1 MIPTNI
7 RINNIMREF
16 ASRTGLSDANNEPK
30 RYLWT
35 DAFAVCN
42 FLELYRQ
49 SSQTTWLDQAKQL
62 VNQVHDVLGK
72 YHKDSERQGWLSG
85 LDNET
90 ARQHPTMGGLRIGK
104 PLKERQP
111 KEPFDSSLE
120 WERDGQYLHYLTKWA
135 HALHSIYRATEQP
148 YYQQWAMELMS
159 VCYAAFSYT
168 DPTGDKRLYWKMSTD
183 LSRPLVP
190 SIGQHDPLDGLLTC
204 MELEATKSPLPEK
217 YSEQSLKPEIDEL
230 KHICIGQRWA
240 TNDALG
246 IGGLLT
252 DAYRI
257 VQLITL
263 DFLYDTSL
271 LDILLNDIIISL
283 KAYIN
288 ENSLGLPASYRLA
301 FRELGLA
308 IGLQAINLML
318 EVIQQYPTKFRGVNR
333 TNTLLEQLNPYIP
346 IYQQI
351 NNFWLQKISQDTPSW
366 VDHEDINSVMLAS
379 SLSPHSYLA
388 I

>member
-1 MIPTNI
+1 
-7 RINNIMREF
+7 
-16 ASRTGLSDANNEPK
+16 
-30 RYLWT
+30 
-35 DAFAVCN
+35 
-42 FLELYRQ
+42 
-49 SSQTTWLDQAKQL
+49 
-62 VNQVHDVLGK
+62 
-72 YHKDSERQGWLSG
+72 
-85 LDNET
+85 
-90 ARQHPTMGGLRIGK
+90 
-104 PLKERQP
+104 
-111 KEPFDSSLE
+111 
-120 WERDGQYLHYLTKWA
+120 
-135 HALHSIYRATEQP
+135 
-148 YYQQWAMELMS
+148 MELMS

-168 DPTGDKRLYWKMSTD
+168 DPTGGKRLYWKMSTD

-190 SIGQHDPLDGLLTC
+190 SMGQHDPLDGLLTC
-204 MELEATKSPLPEK
+204 MELEATKSSLPKK
-217 YSEQSLKPEIDEL
+217 YSEQSLKGEIDEL

-271 LDILLNDIIISL
+271 LDILLNDIIISI

-318 EVIQQYPTKFRGVNR
+318 EVIQQYPTKFKGVNR
-333 TNTLLEQLNPYIP
+333 INTLLEQLNPYIP

-351 NNFWLQKISQDTPSW
+351 NNFWLQKTPQNTQSW

-379 SLSPHSYLA
+379 SLSPQSYLT

>member
-1 MIPTNI
+1 MIPTNN
-7 RINNIMREF
+7 RIDNIMLEF
-16 ASRTGLSDANNEPK
+16 AARTGLSDANNEPK

-42 FLELYRQ
+42 FLELYRK

-62 VNQVHDVLGK
+62 VNQVHGMLGN
-72 YHKDSERQGWLSG
+72 YRKDNKRQGWLSG
-85 LDNET
+85 LENET

-104 PLKERQP
+104 PLKERQQE
-111 KEPFDSSLE
+111 EPFDSALE
-120 WERDGQYLHYLTKWA
+120 WGKDGQYFHYLTKWA
-135 HALHSIYRATEQP
+135 HALHGVYRATRQSN
-148 YYQQWAMELMS
+148 YQQWAVELMKIT
-159 VCYAAFSYT
+159 YAAFSYIG
-168 DPTGDKRLYWKMSTD
+168 PRGGKRLYWKMSTD

-190 SIGQHDPLDGLLTC
+190 SMGQHDPLDGLLTC
-204 MELEATKSPLPEK
+204 MELEATKSLPEK
-217 YSEQSLKPEIDEL
+217 YSEQSLKGEIDEL
-230 KHICIGQRWA
+230 KHICTGQRWA

-288 ENSLGLPASYRLA
+288 ENPLGLPASNRLA

-333 TNTLLEQLNPYIP
+333 TNILLEQLNAYIP

-351 NNFWLQKISQDTPSW
+351 NKFWLQKTSQNTPSW
-366 VDHEDINSVMLAS
+366 MDHEDINSVMLAS
-379 SLSPHSYLA
+379 SLSPHSYLT